1 VTVDRRTLLKA
12 AGAASLIGAAPRALW
27 AAGPETNE
35 KADYTL
41 RIAQGLVELSPEHIV
56 STTLYNGQFP
66 GPLLYTSVDRRAW

>member
-1 VTVDRRTLLKA
+1 MDIHRRNLLKA
-12 AGAASLIGAAPRALW
+12 AAAASLIGAAPRALW
-27 AAGPETNE
+27 AAGQTGE

-66 GPLLYTSVDRRAW
+66 GPLSALQGRPAGDH